1 MSSDIPIAFVT
12 SNFQTNPF
20 PEKAGPG
27 SEGSTRVGACQAPSS
42 QWMLRT
48 PQTKFSAGERS
59 CPRVTHQHPKSNSV
73 SEKAHWDWLHPYAK
87 DSRNCFINNSDLKED
102 LHRKKNIFQFKRS
115 KTLKYSQLRDFSSQW
130 MAASRWQHPKLPHQS
145 AACACTEFP
154 HLGMTEKQWPTG
166 FIYIYL
172 YTMGGYHQY
181 HLHVSA
187 GNWFPRRKL
196 LLIPCRLLPPS
207 RVHTRDRDRA
217 TAQVIHTHMQ

>member
-1 MSSDIPIAFVT
+1 MQGQALKAAPVWVPVKPQAHSGCSGLPRPSLVQERGAVPV
-12 SNFQTNPF
+12 SHTNIQRATVSQRKP
-20 PEKAGPG
+20 AGTDYIHMQKTA
-27 SEGSTRVGACQAPSS
+27 EIVLLTTLTWKRIY
-42 QWMLRT
+42 T
-48 PQTKFSAGERS
+48 E
-59 CPRVTHQHPKSNSV
+59 
-73 SEKAHWDWLHPYAK
+73 
-87 DSRNCFINNSDLKED
+87 
-102 LHRKKNIFQFKRS
+102 KKNIFQFKRR

-166 FIYIYL
+166 FIYVYL

-181 HLHVSA
+181 RLHVSA

-217 TAQVIHTHMQ
+217 MAQVIHTHMQ